1 MLLCLEQKPTPSEW
15 IIYLCLNLIL
25 NLVFRVKRK
34 SQKMN
39 KQHILKIKSEIIQ
52 SIRKYFLWLKFQKRL
67 KITLKEMLELKL
79 NKGETWMLSI

>member
-1 MLLCLEQKPTPSEW
+1 
-15 IIYLCLNLIL
+15 
-25 NLVFRVKRK
+25 
-34 SQKMN
+34 MN